1 MNRNERLLRC
11 STNSHATEPKDYN
24 MTRIVQRGAIAPL
37 VEMLK
42 NSDPGL
48 REMAAFALGRLA
60 QNTDNQIGIC
70 FGTGI
75 GPLLKLL
82 DSNIDD
88 IMLHLR
94 ETNSSVMRL

>member
-1 MNRNERLLRC
+1 MLGQFA
-11 STNSHATEPKDYN
+11 ATEPKDYN

-70 FGTGI
+70 FA
-75 GPLLKLL
+75 PVLVL
-82 DSNIDD
+82 S
-88 IMLHLR
+88 
-94 ETNSSVMRL
+94 